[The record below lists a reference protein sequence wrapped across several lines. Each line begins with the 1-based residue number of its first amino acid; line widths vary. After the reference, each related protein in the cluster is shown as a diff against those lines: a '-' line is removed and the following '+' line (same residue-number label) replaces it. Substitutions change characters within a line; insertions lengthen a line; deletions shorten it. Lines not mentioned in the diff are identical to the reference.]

1 MVELEGIERV
11 LEETAGNQAEILG
24 TFVKVQAAEA
34 LQDQKNFEN
43 LRDLALLAGVAFLI
57 WKGVA

>member
-1 MVELEGIERV
+1 MIELEGIERV

-34 LQDQKNFEN
+34 VQEQKNFEN
-43 LRDLALLAGVAFLI
+43 VRDLALLAAVGLLI
-57 WKGVA
+57 WKGLG